1 MAVEE
6 QVRPLV
12 ASKYFKTI
20 AITISPNSKYE
31 INIHRGYYLMYTY
44 VNPPWGLGFLQVS
57 VDNGPF
63 IPITLLPYYDAGGFQ
78 YVTIY
83 NTHPN
88 TSFTV
93 ELVISLTNK
102 IQLLGT
108 YSPTYIAFNQELII
122 QQSYS
127 FSGSNE
133 QNIGPFYIGI
143 RSIVTVAITNVSIRS
158 ESGTLGQIQ
167 FTLYNSDQNGNEYNW
182 WVLGLI
188 QQPFTSAYLFGPQS
202 IVASIDGSL
211 LNPYILINIMPSDN
225 VLSYSFTLTI
235 TAR

>member
-1 MAVEE
+1 MAQQETT
-6 QVRPLV
+6 PLV
-12 ASKYFKTI
+12 ASKYFKTV
-20 AITISPNSKYE
+20 AITVGPNSEYE
-31 INIHRGYYLMYTY
+31 INVHRGYYLMYTY
-44 VNPPWGLGFLQVS
+44 VDPPWGLGFLRVS

-78 YVTIY
+78 YITVY

-93 ELVISLTNK
+93 ELVVSLTNK

-108 YSPTYIAFNQELII
+108 YSPTYTAFNQELII
-122 QQSYS
+122 QQSV
-127 FSGSNE
+127 SGTGN

-143 RSIVTVAITNVSIRS
+143 RSIVTIAVTNVSITS
-158 ESGTLGQIQ
+158 QSGTIGQIQ
-167 FTLYNSDQNGNEYNW
+167 VSLANSDQSGNAYNW
-182 WVLGLI
+182 FTLGI
-188 QQPFTSAYLFGPQS
+188 VQQPLNSNALFGPQS

-211 LNPYILINIMPSDN
+211 LNPYILLNIMISST
-225 VLSYSFTLTI
+225 VTSYSFTLTI

>member
-1 MAVEE
+1 MAQQEVT
-6 QVRPLV
+6 PLV
-12 ASKYFKTI
+12 ASKYFKTV
-20 AITISPNSKYE
+20 AVTIGPNQKYE
-31 INIHRGYYLMYTY
+31 INVHRGYYLMYTY
-44 VNPPWGLGFLQVS
+44 VDPPWGLGFLEVS

-63 IPITLLPYYDAGGFQ
+63 IPITLLPYFDAGGFQ

-108 YSPTYIAFNQELII
+108 YSPTYTAFNQELII
-122 QQSYS
+122 QQSV
-127 FSGSNE
+127 SGTAN

-143 RSIVTVAITNVSIRS
+143 RSIVTIAITNVSITS
-158 ESGTLGQIQ
+158 QSGTLGQIQ
-167 FTLYNSDQNGNEYNW
+167 VSLANSDQSGNAYNW
-182 WVLGLI
+182 FVIGLL
-188 QQPFTSAYLFGPQS
+188 QQPLNSAYLYGPQS

-211 LNPYILINIMPSDN
+211 LNPYILLNIAPSSG

>member
-1 MAVEE
+1 MAQQETT
-6 QVRPLV
+6 PLV
-12 ASKYFKTI
+12 ASKYFKTV
-20 AITISPNSKYE
+20 AITVSPNSEYE

-44 VNPPWGLGFLQVS
+44 VNPPWGLGFLKVS

-63 IPITLLPYYDAGGFQ
+63 IPITLLPYYDTGGFQ
-78 YVTIY
+78 YITVY

-93 ELVISLTNK
+93 ELVVSLTSK

-108 YSPTYIAFNQELII
+108 YSPTYTAFNQELII
-122 QQSYS
+122 QESI
-127 FSGSNE
+127 SGTGN

-143 RSIVTVAITNVSIRS
+143 RSIVTIAITNVSITAQ
-158 ESGTLGQIQ
+158 SGYLGQLQ
-167 FTLYNSDQNGNEYNW
+167 VTLYNSDQSGNQYNNF
-182 WVLGLI
+182 VLGVI
-188 QQPFTSAYLFGPQS
+188 QQPLNSSALYGPQS

-211 LNPYILINIMPSDN
+211 LNPYILLSIMISS
-225 VLSYSFTLTI
+225 VTTSYSFALTI

>member
-1 MAVEE
+1 MAQEE
-6 QVRPLV
+6 TIPLV
-12 ASKYFKTI
+12 ASKYFKTV
-20 AITISPNSKYE
+20 AVTIGPNQKYE
-31 INIHRGYYLMYTY
+31 INIRRGYYLMYTY
-44 VNPPWGLGFLQVS
+44 VDPPWGLGFLKVS

-78 YVTIY
+78 YITVY

-93 ELVISLTNK
+93 ELVVSLTSK

-108 YSPTYIAFNQELII
+108 YSPTYTAFNQELII
-122 QQSYS
+122 QQSV
-127 FSGSNE
+127 SGTSN

-143 RSIVTVAITNVSIRS
+143 RSIVSVAITNVSITS
-158 ESGTLGQIQ
+158 QSGTIGEIQ
-167 FTLYNSDQNGNEYNW
+167 VTLYNSDQSGNQYNS

-188 QQPFTSAYLFGPQS
+188 QQPLNSAYLYGPQS

-211 LNPYILINIMPSDN
+211 LNPYILLNIMITSGIT
-225 VLSYSFTLTI
+225 SYSFTLTI

>member
-1 MAVEE
+1 MAQQEVT
-6 QVRPLV
+6 PLV
-12 ASKYFKTI
+12 ASKYFKTV
-20 AITISPNSKYE
+20 AITVSPNSEYE

-44 VNPPWGLGFLQVS
+44 VNPPWGLGFLKVS

-63 IPITLLPYYDAGGFQ
+63 IPITLLPYYDSSGFQ

-93 ELVISLTNK
+93 ELVIALTNK

-108 YSPTYIAFNQELII
+108 YSPTYTAFNQELII
-122 QQSYS
+122 QQSV
-127 FSGSNE
+127 SGTAN

-143 RSIVTVAITNVSIRS
+143 RSIVTVAIINVSITS
-158 ESGTLGQIQ
+158 QSGTIGQLQ
-167 FTLYNSDQNGNEYNW
+167 VTLYNSDQSGNQYNS
-182 WVLGLI
+182 WVIGLI
-188 QQPFTSAYLFGPQS
+188 QQPLNSAYLYGPQS
-202 IVASIDGSL
+202 VMASIDGSL
-211 LNPYILINIMPSDN
+211 LNPYILLNIMPSSG
-225 VLSYSFTLTI
+225 VTSYSFTLTI